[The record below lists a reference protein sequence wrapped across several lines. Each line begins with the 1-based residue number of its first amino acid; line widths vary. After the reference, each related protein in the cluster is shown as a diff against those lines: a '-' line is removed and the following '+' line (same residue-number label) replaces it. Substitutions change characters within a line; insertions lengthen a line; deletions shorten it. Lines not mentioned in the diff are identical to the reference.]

1 MAEPEQT
8 EVTMVE
14 GFECAQA
21 QQRSQ
26 WTGGRVRRRGIAGL
40 RRLALFLACG

>member
-21 QQRSQ
+21 QQRSE
-26 WTGGRVRRRGIAGL
+26 WTCGRVRRGIAGL